1 MYIYNKLTDCQ
12 PPDPRV
18 WELVLSGVYE
28 QTEMQAIA
36 QRIKTRKRLQ
46 QQIIYMNQ
54 TSSLFFAGLFVSSLK
69 FCGRILKWI

>member
-1 MYIYNKLTDCQ
+1 MYIYNKQTDCQ

-36 QRIKTRKRLQ
+36 QRIKTGSGCNNKS
-46 QQIIYMNQ
+46 Y
-54 TSSLFFAGLFVSSLK
+54 T
-69 FCGRILKWI
+69 